1 MPNLAPSLSKIP
13 AKLLLF
19 GEYVTLIG
27 GTALALPISR
37 FSTAWATEPKN
48 TAAQEPL
55 FGLLGYLKSLS
66 AQGDLMARCD
76 FDAFEQALKN
86 GYWLSSNV
94 PQGYGLGSSGAV
106 VAAVYRDFC
115 EKQADKTLHFDSLKT
130 QLAQMESFFHGAS
143 SGIDP
148 LVCYTKQA
156 LLIAEKN
163 QVSRVSSELS
173 FANFWLL
180 DTQRARQTAPLVV
193 FFKKSCEN
201 VSYLN
206 ALKNDYIPT
215 NEHCLAAYLEGDT
228 LRLEAEMQSLS
239 AQQLVLFEAMI
250 PEFLRPFWAKG
261 IESGDFY
268 LKLCGAGGG
277 GFMLAFAKTKSD
289 IPLALQPLLLNF

>member
-1 MPNLAPSLSKIP
+1 MPHLVPCSSKIP

-37 FSTAWATEPKN
+37 FSTNWVNEPTN
-48 TAAQEPL
+48 EAAQAPL
-55 FGLLGYLKSLS
+55 VGLLNYMKTLW
-66 AQGDLMARCD
+66 AQGDLIARCN
-76 FDAFEQALKN
+76 FDAFEQSLKS
-86 GYWLSSNV
+86 GYWLPSNV

-106 VAAVYRDFC
+106 VAAIYRDFC
-115 EKQADKTLHFDSLKT
+115 EKQADETLHLDNLKM

-156 LLIAEKN
+156 LLIAKN
-163 QVSRVSSELS
+163 NAVSRVAADLS
-173 FANFWLL
+173 LANFWLL
-180 DTQRARQTAPLVV
+180 DTQKARQTAPLVD
-193 FFKKSCEN
+193 FFNQSCQN
-201 VSYLN
+201 AAYLN
-206 ALKNDYIPT
+206 SLKSDYIPT
-215 NEHCLAAYLEGDT
+215 NERCLAAYLGGDISG
-228 LRLEAEMQSLS
+228 LEAGMRSLS

-250 PEFLRPFWAKG
+250 PEFLRPFWAQG
-261 IESGDFY
+261 ISSGDFY

-289 IPLALQPLLLNF
+289 IPIDLQASLLDF